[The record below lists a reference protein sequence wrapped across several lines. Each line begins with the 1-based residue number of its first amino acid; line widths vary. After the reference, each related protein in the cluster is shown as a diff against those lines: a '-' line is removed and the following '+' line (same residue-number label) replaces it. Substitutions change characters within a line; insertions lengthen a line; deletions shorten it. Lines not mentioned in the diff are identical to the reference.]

1 MTITSPAPAGTA
13 APAAA
18 APPTPAAAEDAP
30 VTLGFRTFTSGA
42 DAARYYYGLINTLT
56 VGQALNEYEHV
67 NVLALLRKGH
77 PEARRKVGG
86 GVAGLTVRPHAVEGS
101 PCFHLLR
108 PGGAAAAEDFS
119 TKKCL
124 VALFP
129 AFGAAAGG
137 GATPVLERERWVG
150 AVLSCVCVR
159 DVKCVCP
166 FVRVCEC
173 VCVSGGSPAPRV

>member
-129 AFGAAAGG
+129 AFGAAAAARAASRGAGAKGRGG
-137 GATPVLERERWVG
+137 GRGGGRGRGGGGGRGRG
-150 AVLSCVCVR
+150 AGR
-159 DVKCVCP
+159 
-166 FVRVCEC
+166 
-173 VCVSGGSPAPRV
+173 PRS